1 MTTYAWMIGARGLLG
16 SAISTAARRRH
27 SWKVLDAEPLPWGGD
42 RLEAA
47 VGREASR
54 LFEAAAGPGDRW
66 VIVWAAGVAVTSS
79 PQSAFDHELA
89 EFQLVVDTIAATIRV
104 SAAERRGTIFFA
116 SSAGGIYGG
125 SERPPFDEHTTPAPI
140 SPYGR
145 FKLAGETVLRRLA
158 DELAI
163 TVVLGRI
170 ANLYGPGQR
179 LDKMQG
185 LISHLARAQ
194 YSPQPASIY
203 VSLDT
208 MRDYIFAKDCGEL
221 ICDVIARS
229 FEEPE
234 PMTVVKNISSGQA
247 VTIADLLGYFR
258 ILAKQH
264 PHVMLGSSAAAALQA
279 HDLRL
284 TSTVWPEVDR
294 RDFTPLP
301 AGIHA
306 TMSDLLVAIQAGSTA
321 RP

>member
-1 MTTYAWMIGARGLLG
+1 MTTHAWVIGARGLLG
-16 SAISTAARRRH
+16 GAIVRAARQRTDWTVR
-27 SWKVLDAEPLPWGGD
+27 DAEPLPWGSGAA
-42 RLEAA
+42 LTAA
-47 VGREASR
+47 VRREATALFEASR
-54 LFEAAAGPGDRW
+54 RSGDRW

-79 PQSAFDHELA
+79 PQAVLDAELA
-89 EFQLVVDTIAATIRV
+89 EFRSVVDALAAPLEATG
-104 SAAERRGTIFFA
+104 AGRRGTVFFA
-116 SSAGGIYGG
+116 SSAGGIYAG
-125 SERPPFDEHTTPAPI
+125 SDRPPFDEHTPPAPI

-145 FKLAGETVLRRLA
+145 YKLACEQVLREFA
-158 DELAI
+158 DTHPV

-194 YSPQPASIY
+194 FSPMPASIY

-208 MRDYIFAKDCGEL
+208 MRDYIFTRDCGQL
-221 ICDVIARS
+221 ICDIVQRS
-229 FEEPE
+229 FLEPE
-234 PMTVVKNISSGQA
+234 PVTVVKNVASGQA

-264 PHVMLGSSAAAALQA
+264 PHVMLGSSAAASLQA

-294 RDFTPLP
+294 REFTPLP

-306 TMSDLLVAIQAGSTA
+306 TMTDLLSAIQSGTA

>member
-1 MTTYAWMIGARGLLG
+1 MTTHAWVIGARGLLG
-16 SAISTAARRRH
+16 GAIAGAARQRSDWNVR
-27 SWKVLDAEPLPWGGD
+27 DAAPLPWGTGTS
-42 RLEAA
+42 LASA
-47 VGREASR
+47 VEREASA
-54 LFEAAAGPGDRW
+54 LFEAASRPGDRW
-66 VIVWAAGVAVTSS
+66 VIIWAAGVAVTSS
-79 PQSAFDHELA
+79 PQSVLDAELA
-89 EFQLVVDTIAATIRV
+89 EFKAVIDAIAGPLDTTGAG
-104 SAAERRGTIFFA
+104 RRGTVFFA
-116 SSAGGIYGG
+116 SSAGGIYAG
-125 SERPPFDEHTTPAPI
+125 SDRPPFDESTPPAPI

-145 FKLAGETVLRRLA
+145 YKLACEQALRGFA
-158 DELAI
+158 SAHPV

-194 YSPQPASIY
+194 FSPTPASIY

-208 MRDYIFAKDCGEL
+208 MRDYIFTRDCGQL
-221 ICDVIARS
+221 ICDIVERS
-229 FEEPE
+229 FLEPE
-234 PMTVVKNISSGQA
+234 PVTVVKNVASGQA

-294 RDFTPLP
+294 REFTPLP

-306 TMSDLLVAIQAGSTA
+306 TMTDLLSAIQSGAA
-321 RP
+321 HP